1 MKSSSTS
8 LVGSLTCLDEVQ
20 VMLSLRPRELTHIAQ
35 QLLQAGLG
43 AQTGGQAAKSPTPS
57 VASVWSHCVHLGAAL
72 KLTQHLGQ
80 LLGQGEAEG
89 LGGSVSR
96 NTSQPSL
103 LPPWLELSHKHRFL
117 TSMGG
122 V

>member
-43 AQTGGQAAKSPTPS
+43 SQTGGQAARSKLLLQSL
-57 VASVWSHCVHLGAAL
+57 CAL
-72 KLTQHLGQ
+72 RSST
-80 LLGQGEAEG
+80 EADTAPG
-89 LGGSVSR
+89 PAVGPGR
-96 NTSQPSL
+96 
-103 LPPWLELSHKHRFL
+103 
-117 TSMGG
+117 G
-122 V
+122 